1 MSSEVRIE
9 NVVKRFPIEGS
20 DDLLVLNNLD
30 FNVKAGTLLA
40 LLGPSGCGK
49 STLLNIVM
57 GLDDVTEGRITI
69 DGRELKKG
77 TKGDITIGTVF
88 QQARLL
94 NWRKVRDNVMLPLEE
109 LDIPKREKEE
119 RVEQYLELVGLA
131 DFADYYPLQL
141 SGGMQQ
147 RVSVARG
154 LVIEPDLLLADEP
167 FSSLDE
173 ITARKLR
180 EEFIRIWQQTGRT
193 VIFVTHNIREA
204 VFLSSQLI
212 MVTPRPASVHLNESI
227 DIPYPRDFEDER
239 LFDIERRI
247 TKMLIKMEDE
257 LGEDAA

>member
-9 NVVKRFPIEGS
+9 NVIKRFPIAGS
-20 DDLLVLNNLD
+20 DDLLVLNSLD
-30 FNVKAGTLLA
+30 FSVKPGSLLA

-57 GLDDVTEGRITI
+57 GLDEVTDGRIMI
-69 DGRELKKG
+69 DGKELKKG
-77 TKGDITIGTVF
+77 RSSGITIGTVF

-94 NWRKVRDNVMLPLEE
+94 NWRTVAGNVMLPLEE
-109 LDIPKREKEE
+109 LDIPKQEKKE
-119 RVEQYLELVGLA
+119 RVERYLELVGLKE
-131 DFADYYPLQL
+131 FADYYPLQL

-147 RVSVARG
+147 RVAVARG

-180 EEFIRIWQQTGRT
+180 EEFIRIWQETGRT

-204 VFLSSQLI
+204 VYLSSQLV
-212 MVTPRPASVHLNESI
+212 MVTPRPASVHVNEHI

-247 TKMLIKMEDE
+247 TRTLIKMEE
-257 LGEDAA
+257 EAA